1 MVRATTDIEH
11 RAVEAGNGTA
21 TPSHETHELDI
32 DVAELWRTAAGRLL
46 VSALAVVFL
55 LLFALGFVW
64 RSEALRLIGVFGV
77 SLLGVGAAPCQLADR
92 LSFGERC
99 GIAVTVGLS
108 VPVLVGTMMV
118 LAPLWDPVVCAAII
132 ALAAAGAHVVGARRS
147 MIALRRAHLRA
158 IPQLPSLRDRT
169 RAAQISSGLT
179 VVGTALWLF
188 GALRLGPNSL
198 GPGGFLPDI
207 SYAWYAGLVMLVAAI
222 ALARDGSETQIAVPV
237 LMLIAAV
244 TLTPS
249 IVYGEPNSQS
259 AIKHVALVQ
268 QILQFP
274 RLHPDQSIYYT
285 YSGFFS
291 AIAWLCRIAR
301 VANPIGLATYWSPLI
316 ALLGAIELRFL
327 FGRVIRSG
335 HRCWIGVMIATLAD
349 SVGQNYFSPQS
360 EAFVIALGAFAL
372 VIAGRRSLPIARGMT
387 LALFVLAA
395 LALAATHELTPY
407 IAGGVL
413 IVLAVFRLVKPRW
426 APVAMLVPA
435 GAWAALHQH
444 VLAGFVNFN
453 TLGDLTNFKPVPTL
467 ASPGLVR
474 QPIVGLSTDALVL
487 GMLMLVALAV
497 IGFVRNRG
505 RGSGWGFIIA
515 AGVGLVFI
523 AVNPYGNEGVF
534 RATLFAIPWLT
545 LIGLAAVRKPRW
557 RWPALT
563 VVTTAFVAC
572 YLVSSFGLDA
582 GDVVRASD
590 VRVLDAY
597 IHDAPPG
604 SYHLEIAASGDLPT
618 SLNPDVHNL
627 IWNAL
632 WDGTNLQQVEL
643 HATLKPTP
651 ADLATLTAAYIAYA
665 AKFGHTPPAN
675 LFAVY
680 SPAAAQ
686 SSVQYGVESI
696 ANSHEW
702 LQLFVASPQ
711 WKVVYASDGSFLF
724 RYRPVTAARHRN
736 AKSGLA

>member
-1 MVRATTDIEH
+1 MVRATTDIEY
-11 RAVEAGNGTA
+11 RAVEAENGTV
-21 TPSHETHELDI
+21 TPSQETHELDI
-32 DVAELWRTAAGRLL
+32 NAAELWRAAAGRLL

-77 SLLGVGAAPCQLADR
+77 SLLGVGAAPCQLADH

-99 GIAVTVGLS
+99 GIAVMAGLS
-108 VPVLVGTMMV
+108 VPVLIGTMMV

-132 ALAAAGAHVVGARRS
+132 ALAAAGAHVVGVRRS
-147 MIALRRAHLRA
+147 MIALRRAHLRV
-158 IPQLPSLRDRT
+158 IPQLPSLRGRT

-188 GALRLGPNSL
+188 GALRVGPNSL

-207 SYAWYAGLVMLVAAI
+207 SYAWYAGLLMLVAAI

-268 QILQFP
+268 QILQVP

-301 VANPIGLATYWSPLI
+301 VANPIGLATYWPPLA

-372 VIAGRRSLPIARGMT
+372 VIAGRRGLPIARSAT

-435 GAWAALHQH
+435 GAWAALHQR

-453 TLGDLTNFKPVPTL
+453 NLGDLTNFKPVPTL

-474 QPIVGLSTDALVL
+474 QPIVGLTTDALVL

-497 IGFVRNRG
+497 IGFVRNGR

-557 RWPALT
+557 RWPALA
-563 VVTTAFVAC
+563 VVTTAFVTC

-590 VRVLDAY
+590 VRVLDTY
-597 IHDAPPG
+597 IRDAPPG
-604 SYHLEIAASGDLPT
+604 SYHLEIAATGDLPT

-632 WDGTNLQQVEL
+632 WDGTSLQQVEL
-643 HATLKPTP
+643 HATAKPTP

-665 AKFGHTPPAN
+665 AKFGHTPAAN

-696 ANSHEW
+696 ANSREW
-702 LQLFVASPQ
+702 LQLFVGSPQ

-724 RYRPVTAARHRN
+724 RYRPVTAARNRKT
-736 AKSGLA
+736 KSGLA

>member
-1 MVRATTDIEH
+1 MVRAAPDIEY
-11 RAVEAGNGTA
+11 RPVEAENGTA
-21 TPSHETHELDI
+21 TLSHESHELDVN
-32 DVAELWRTAAGRLL
+32 VAELWRAATGRLL
-46 VSALAVVFL
+46 VSALAILFL
-55 LLFALGFVW
+55 LVFALGFACS
-64 RSEALRLIGVFGV
+64 SEALRLIGVFGV
-77 SLLGVGAAPCQLADR
+77 SLLGVGAAPCQLADD

-99 GIAVTVGLS
+99 GIAVMAGLS
-108 VPVLVGTMMV
+108 VSVLVGTMMV
-118 LAPLWDPVVCAAII
+118 LAPLWDPVVWATII
-132 ALAAAGAHVVGARRS
+132 ALAAASAHVVGVRRS
-147 MIALRRAHLRA
+147 MIALRRAHLRV
-158 IPQLPSLRDRT
+158 IPQLPPLRDQT

-188 GALRLGPNSL
+188 GALQLGHVTPGL
-198 GPGGFLPDI
+198 GGFLPDI
-207 SYAWYAGLVMLVAAI
+207 SYAWYAGLLMLVAAI

-268 QILQFP
+268 QILQVP
-274 RLHPDQSIYYT
+274 KLHPDQSIYYT

-301 VANPIGLATYWSPLI
+301 VANPIGLAAYWPPLI

-327 FGRVIRSG
+327 LGRVIRSG

-372 VIAGRRSLPIARGMT
+372 VIAGRRGLGISRGVT
-387 LALFVLAA
+387 LALFVLAGLV
-395 LALAATHELTPY
+395 LAVTHELTPY

-435 GAWAALHQH
+435 GAWAALHQR

-453 TLGDLTNFKPVPTL
+453 NLGDLANFKPVPTL

-474 QPIVGLSTDALVL
+474 ESIVGLTTDALVL
-487 GMLMLVALAV
+487 GMLMLVALAS
-497 IGFVRNRG
+497 IGFVRNRR
-505 RGSGWGFIIA
+505 RGSAWGFIIA

-523 AVNPYGNEGVF
+523 TVNPYGNEGVF

-557 RWPALT
+557 RWPVLA
-563 VVTTAFVAC
+563 VVTTAFVTC
-572 YLVSSFGLDA
+572 YLVSSSGLDA
-582 GDVVRASD
+582 SDVVRASD
-590 VRVLDAY
+590 VRVLDTY

-604 SYHLEIAASGDLPT
+604 SYHLEVAASGDLPT

-632 WDGTNLQQVEL
+632 WDGTNLHQVEL
-643 HATLKPTP
+643 HATLKPTQ
-651 ADLATLTAAYIAYA
+651 ADLAPLPAAYIAYA
-665 AKFGHTPPAN
+665 TKFGHTPPAN

-686 SSVQYGVESI
+686 SSDEYGVESI

-702 LQLFVASPQ
+702 LQLFVKSPH
-711 WKVVYASDGSFLF
+711 WKLMYASEGSFLF
-724 RYRPVTAARHRN
+724 RYRPVTPAHHRT
-736 AKSGLA
+736 AKTKPT